1 LSRRVQV
8 AAAVAVAAAT
18 AAGVAMI
25 RSGLQAVDAQAKL
38 GHARRLDHL
47 RLRTSSEW
55 AASSSAVRASS
66 SPHRLD
72 PAFYVGLARLLA
84 RRCQAE
90 TRAHVARGSEA
101 VRPVDRPSGV
111 N

>member
-8 AAAVAVAAAT
+8 AAAVAIAGAT

-47 RLRTSSEW
+47 RLRTSSE
-55 AASSSAVRASS
+55 
-66 SPHRLD
+66 
-72 PAFYVGLARLLA
+72 
-84 RRCQAE
+84 
-90 TRAHVARGSEA
+90 
-101 VRPVDRPSGV
+101 
-111 N
+111 